1 MKKIY
6 VSDLICV
13 NDSIEETRNFFEKN
27 NIKRVEFFIEN
38 QDIEHSKKLE
48 FILKSLKTESISF
61 QASY

>member
-27 NIKRVEFFIEN
+27 TYIFKY
-38 QDIEHSKKLE
+38 
-48 FILKSLKTESISF
+48 T
-61 QASY
+61 

>member
-27 NIKRVEFFIEN
+27 NIKSRVFYR
-38 QDIEHSKKLE
+38 
-48 FILKSLKTESISF
+48 ESR
-61 QASY
+61 YRT

>member
-27 NIKRVEFFIEN
+27 GRMIFGIYLQFAVAKAV
-38 QDIEHSKKLE
+38 QL
-48 FILKSLKTESISF
+48 
-61 QASY
+61 

>member
-27 NIKRVEFFIEN
+27 NMR
-38 QDIEHSKKLE
+38 L
-48 FILKSLKTESISF
+48 
-61 QASY
+61 